1 MRGHRQTLPYT
12 TRVWNRAATCYI
24 HPITTPGHDIGSYL
38 QLYIHA
44 WNTRDLYLYPLRTR
58 LLLLLLISK
67 AFIYL
72 DMNTY
77 TDAVV
82 TLLLCPS

>member
-1 MRGHRQTLPYT
+1 MHGTL
-12 TRVWNRAATCYI
+12 ATFTC
-24 HPITTPGHDIGSYL
+24 
-38 QLYIHA
+38 
-44 WNTRDLYLYPLRTR
+44 PLRTR